1 MKRPSRKE
9 IRAEIEAMKTEGS
22 KIPIQKDKNPDSN
35 KPSPAKKVNRIRKQG
50 V

>member
-1 MKRPSRKE
+1 MSRPSRKE
-9 IRAEIEAMKTEGS
+9 IRAEIEAMKKEGT
-22 KIPIQKDKNPDSN
+22 KAPIQKDTATG

>member
-9 IRAEIEAMKTEGS
+9 IRAEIEAMKKEGT
-22 KIPIQKDKNPDSN
+22 KAPIQKDTTSA
-35 KPSPAKKVNRIRKQG
+35 KPSAAKKVNRIRKQG